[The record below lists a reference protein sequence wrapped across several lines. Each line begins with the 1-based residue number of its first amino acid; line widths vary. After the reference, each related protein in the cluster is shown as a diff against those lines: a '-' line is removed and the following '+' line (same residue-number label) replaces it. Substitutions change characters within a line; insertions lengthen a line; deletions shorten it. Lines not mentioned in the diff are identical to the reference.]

1 MEHYDGAFHRDQR
14 KLLLYDDWN
23 SWGDVIANIMTL
35 SRNKPCEGSQ
45 PSQGYKEDIM
55 GKLSDKVALIT
66 GGTSG
71 IGKATALLFAE
82 EGANVVI
89 TGRRA
94 ELGQHLVREIQQ
106 RAARGIFVQADHS
119 KADDC
124 SRVVEQTLAEFGRVD
139 ILFNNAGIVT
149 SGTAETTTDEV
160 WNDTLAINVTAVWRM
175 CKLVIPIMKKQGYGA
190 IVNNGSDWSVVAG
203 TDALPYIASKGA
215 VGMMTKAMALDYARE
230 NIRVNAVCPG
240 DTLVDRWIEKGY
252 FENSDPVTIAEALE
266 ESSAYIPMGR
276 FGKPEEI
283 AQAVLFLASDDSSFI
298 TGHLLLVDGGNT
310 AQ

>member
-1 MEHYDGAFHRDQR
+1 
-14 KLLLYDDWN
+14 
-23 SWGDVIANIMTL
+23 
-35 SRNKPCEGSQ
+35 
-45 PSQGYKEDIM
+45 M
-55 GKLSDKVALIT
+55 GKLTGKVAIIT
-66 GGTSG
+66 GATSG
-71 IGKATALLFAE
+71 IGKATAYLFAE
-82 EGANVVI
+82 EGADLVI

-94 ELGQHLVREIQQ
+94 ELGQSISAGIRQKG
-106 RAARGIFVQADHS
+106 ARCVFIQADHS
-119 KADDC
+119 QADDC

-149 SGTAETTTDEV
+149 SGTAETTSDDV
-160 WNDTLAINVTAVWRM
+160 WNKTLAINVTAVWDM
-175 CKLVIPIMKKQGYGA
+175 CKLVIPHMKRQGGGV

-203 TDALPYIASKGA
+203 ADAFPYVVSKGA
-215 VGMMTKAMALDYARE
+215 VGLMTKAMALDFARD

-240 DTLVDRWIEKGY
+240 DTFVDRWLEKGY
-252 FENSDPVTIAEALE
+252 FEDSDPVSIEEAMK

-283 AQAVLFLASDDSSFI
+283 ANAVLFLASDDSSFV

>member
-1 MEHYDGAFHRDQR
+1 
-14 KLLLYDDWN
+14 
-23 SWGDVIANIMTL
+23 
-35 SRNKPCEGSQ
+35 
-45 PSQGYKEDIM
+45 M
-55 GKLSDKVALIT
+55 GKLSNKVAIIT
-66 GGTSG
+66 GATSG

-82 EGANVVI
+82 EGADLVI
-89 TGRRA
+89 TGRRV
-94 ELGQHLVREIQQ
+94 ELGQRLENEISSKGVRCV
-106 RAARGIFVQADHS
+106 FVEADHS
-119 KADDC
+119 QAGDC
-124 SRVVEQTLAEFGRVD
+124 SRVVERTLSEFGRVD

-149 SGTAETTTDEV
+149 SGTAETTSEEV

-175 CKLVIPIMKKQGYGA
+175 CKLVIPHMKRQGRGV

-203 TDALPYIASKGA
+203 RDAFPYVMSKGA
-215 VGMMTKAMALDYARE
+215 VAMMTKAMALDYARE

-240 DTLVDRWIEKGY
+240 DTFVDRWIEKGY
-252 FENSDPVTIAEALE
+252 FEGSDPVTIEEAMK

-283 AQAVLFLASDDSSFI
+283 AQAVLFLASDDSSFV

>member
-1 MEHYDGAFHRDQR
+1 M
-14 KLLLYDDWN
+14 KL
-23 SWGDVIANIMTL
+23 AN
-35 SRNKPCEGSQ
+35 
-45 PSQGYKEDIM
+45 
-55 GKLSDKVALIT
+55 KVAIIT

-71 IGKATALLFAE
+71 IGKATAFLFAE
-82 EGANVVI
+82 EGADVVI
-89 TGRRA
+89 TGRRV
-94 ELGQHLVREIQQ
+94 ELGQRVLDGIRQ
-106 RAARGIFVQADHS
+106 RGGRGAFIQADHS

-124 SRVVEQTLAEFGRVD
+124 SRVVEQTLSEFGRVD

-149 SGTAETTTDEV
+149 SGTAETTSDDV

-175 CKLVIPIMKKQGYGA
+175 CKLVLPHMKQQGRGV

-203 TDALPYIASKGA
+203 RDAFPYIASKGA
-215 VGMMTKAMALDYARE
+215 IGLMTKAMALDYARE

-240 DTLVDRWIEKGY
+240 DTFVDRWMEKGY
-252 FENSDPVTIAEALE
+252 FEGSDPVTIEEAIK

-283 AQAVLFLASDDSSFI
+283 AKAVLFLASDDSSFM